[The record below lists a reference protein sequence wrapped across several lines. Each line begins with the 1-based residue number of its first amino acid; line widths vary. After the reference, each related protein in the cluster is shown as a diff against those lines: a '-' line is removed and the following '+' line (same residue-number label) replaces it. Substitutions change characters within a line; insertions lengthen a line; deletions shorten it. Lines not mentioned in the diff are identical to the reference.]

1 MKTRF
6 SMDYFIIAYVVLFFK
21 DFSSNKK
28 KVLQDIIIFP
38 NIEFNGQCV

>member
-28 KVLQDIIIFP
+28 SVTGYHNFSKH
-38 NIEFNGQCV
+38 